1 MFTYDSSGNL
11 LTEDAEPGADAS
23 YRGGLAF
30 NPVTGALYIGG
41 SGGHSVNG
49 LSVDDKGRV
58 QYDSGAPAVYH
69 HGWPLSAVGAIIAQT
84 GAIAA
89 GTPFINGA
97 FVDGSGI
104 FVSDAG
110 GWDPSA
116 LFASSEVGVWY
127 DPSDLSTMFQ
137 NSDGTTAVAVGDPV
151 GYIAD
156 KSGNGFH
163 ATQATAASRPNGP
176 GPQPASAAG

>member
-23 YRGGLAF
+23 YRAGLAF

-49 LSVDDKGRV
+49 LSVDGKGRV

-69 HGWPLSAVGAIIAQT
+69 HGWPLSAIGAIIAQT

-97 FVDGSGI
+97 FIDGSGI
-104 FVSDAG
+104 FVSAAAPAAPEYLLLESGDFV
-110 GWDPSA
+110 
-116 LFASSEVGVWY
+116 LLE
-127 DPSDLSTMFQ
+127 ST
-137 NSDGTTAVAVGDPV
+137 
-151 GYIAD
+151 D
-156 KSGNGFH
+156 KIILE
-163 ATQATAASRPNGP
+163 
-176 GPQPASAAG
+176 